1 MLVAHHVQPTFSSS
15 SSSLGGGRKL
25 NNEYRSL
32 HNRASPIRVR
42 FRTSSFAASSSRWSA
57 RASLS
62 SEQRLMLAVLAD
74 AINVVQEFGGSSSLR
89 KRNSFNEAWN
99 WFFAKG
105 VACPL
110 SFDSVCDALGIDAEG
125 LRWRLSELVAG
136 RGGTP
141 LRLRLKEASRMQ
153 RLTVNRV
160 RRRDP
165 RRVHRATRAPLAL
178 RFNRHDL
185 SRREIQNSARGS
197 RIGLPEMPRQFRFDI
212 RPADLVRVVA

>member
-1 MLVAHHVQPTFSSS
+1 MSTVLSTIAAADPRPFPDVI
-15 SSSLGGGRKL
+15 L
-25 NNEYRSL
+25 RSQFFEMVGT
-32 HNRASPIRVR
+32 R
-42 FRTSSFAASSSRWSA
+42 
-57 RASLS
+57 SLS

-74 AINVVQEFGGSSSLR
+74 AINVVQEFGGASSMR

-105 VACPL
+105 AACPL
-110 SFDSVCDALGIDAEG
+110 SFDSVCDALGIDAKG

-136 RGGTP
+136 RGGSP

-165 RRVHRATRAPLAL
+165 RRVHRANRTR
-178 RFNRHDL
+178 
-185 SRREIQNSARGS
+185 
-197 RIGLPEMPRQFRFDI
+197 
-212 RPADLVRVVA
+212 

>member
-1 MLVAHHVQPTFSSS
+1 MSMVVSTIVAGDPRPFPDVI
-15 SSSLGGGRKL
+15 L
-25 NNEYRSL
+25 RSQFFEMVGT
-32 HNRASPIRVR
+32 R
-42 FRTSSFAASSSRWSA
+42 
-57 RASLS
+57 SLS

-74 AINVVQEFGGSSSLR
+74 AINVVQEFGGSNSPR

-105 VACPL
+105 ISSPL
-110 SFDSVCDALGIDAEG
+110 SFESVCDALGIDAQG

-136 RGGTP
+136 RGGSP

-165 RRVHRATRAPLAL
+165 RKMRRANRTR
-178 RFNRHDL
+178 
-185 SRREIQNSARGS
+185 
-197 RIGLPEMPRQFRFDI
+197 
-212 RPADLVRVVA
+212 

>member
-1 MLVAHHVQPTFSSS
+1 MSTVATIGVADPRPFPDVI
-15 SSSLGGGRKL
+15 L
-25 NNEYRSL
+25 RSQFFEMVGT
-32 HNRASPIRVR
+32 RA
-42 FRTSSFAASSSRWSA
+42 
-57 RASLS
+57 LS

-74 AINVVQEFGGSSSLR
+74 AINVVQEFGGASSMR

-105 VACPL
+105 VSCPL
-110 SFDSVCDALGIDAEG
+110 SYVSVCDALGIDAEG

-165 RRVHRATRAPLAL
+165 RRMHRT
-178 RFNRHDL
+178 NRTH
-185 SRREIQNSARGS
+185 R
-197 RIGLPEMPRQFRFDI
+197 
-212 RPADLVRVVA
+212 

>member
-1 MLVAHHVQPTFSSS
+1 MDTVQSANISGDTRPFPDVILRSQFFELVGT
-15 SSSLGGGRKL
+15 R
-25 NNEYRSL
+25 
-32 HNRASPIRVR
+32 
-42 FRTSSFAASSSRWSA
+42 
-57 RASLS
+57 SLS

-74 AINVVQEFGGSSSLR
+74 AINIVQECGESVSLR

-99 WFFAKG
+99 WIFTKN

-110 SFDSVCDALGIDAEG
+110 SFGNVCDALGMDADG

-136 RGGTP
+136 RSGSP

-165 RRVHRATRAPLAL
+165 RRARRANRA
-178 RFNRHDL
+178 R
-185 SRREIQNSARGS
+185 
-197 RIGLPEMPRQFRFDI
+197 
-212 RPADLVRVVA
+212 